1 MTDDIR
7 WRAKKYLWKR
17 MNRTEIALRKARMK
31 KGAERE
37 VQDLEYKMKVLKYL
51 EWLVQK
57 EQKFADEIAEHHS
70 NRMVEKEKGIQK
82 FGGCLILEGPVE
94 ECKYSPAELLAGIP
108 ALLKE
113 EVQMND

>member
-37 VQDLEYKMKVLKYL
+37 VQDLEYKMQVLKYL

-57 EQKFADEIAEHHS
+57 EQKFADETVEHY
-70 NRMVEKEKGIQK
+70 NNCKEILKY
-82 FGGCLILEGPVE
+82 GGWAPLEGPVE
-94 ECKYSPAELLAGIP
+94 VCNWWMESGAAEGGGTN
-108 ALLKE
+108 E
-113 EVQMND
+113 

>member
-1 MTDDIR
+1 MADDIR

-51 EWLVQK
+51 EDLAQRDMAGPAYCHKTVVMLPG
-57 EQKFADEIAEHHS
+57 DEILT
-70 NRMVEKEKGIQK
+70 
-82 FGGCLILEGPVE
+82 GGPRGYGRREDTE
-94 ECKYSPAELLAGIP
+94 E
-108 ALLKE
+108 
-113 EVQMND
+113 

>member
-37 VQDLEYKMKVLKYL
+37 VQDLEYKMQVLKYL
-51 EWLVQK
+51 EDLVLRDMERPAYYHK
-57 EQKFADEIAEHHS
+57 TLVMLPGDEILT
-70 NRMVEKEKGIQK
+70 
-82 FGGCLILEGPVE
+82 GGPREYGKRE
-94 ECKYSPAELLAGIP
+94 AQAY
-108 ALLKE
+108 
-113 EVQMND
+113 D

>member
-17 MNRTEIALRKARMK
+17 LNRTEIALRKARMK

-37 VQDLEYKMKVLKYL
+37 VQDLEYKMQVLKYL
-51 EWLVQK
+51 ERLVQK
-57 EQKFADEIAEHHS
+57 EQKCADEVVEHYNNILAEGA
-70 NRMVEKEKGIQK
+70 KGILK
-82 FGGCLILEGPVE
+82 YGGWAPLEGPVE